1 MKVKKMFPLVAV
13 GLLALAGCNN
23 KPQEVPV
30 TNPAINLANLDSTV
44 TAGEDFYQYACGGWM
59 KSNPLTPEY
68 SRYGIF
74 EQLMEN
80 NNKQLKALVEELGT
94 APQQEGSV
102 GQKIGMLYKLA
113 LDSIKTNEE
122 GATPIKEELEAIRNL
137 GTKSELS
144 KMIARLQKEGMS
156 PFFALYVSADEKNS
170 SMNIVQLYQ
179 AGLGMGDRDYYLQED
194 ETFSAIREAYKNYIN
209 RLFLLAGSSPE
220 QADAAMNGVMK
231 VESCIARVSLS
242 REELRD
248 SQKNYNK
255 MAYVEGYFHR

>member
-144 KMIARLQKEGMS
+144 KMTVTITCKRMRLSLLSARLIRIIS
-156 PFFALYVSADEKNS
+156 
-170 SMNIVQLYQ
+170 IVCSCWRVVLRSKP
-179 AGLGMGDRDYYLQED
+179 M
-194 ETFSAIREAYKNYIN
+194 
-209 RLFLLAGSSPE
+209 RL
-220 QADAAMNGVMK
+220 
-231 VESCIARVSLS
+231 
-242 REELRD
+242 
-248 SQKNYNK
+248 
-255 MAYVEGYFHR
+255 